1 MSKVKS
7 IENPEEKAVKYW
19 QKTSEEW
26 LVGKK
31 IVKCRYMSEEEMKE
45 TMWNNRPICLLLDD
59 GTWIIPQRDDE
70 GNDGGSLYVVNT
82 VKDECGNH
90 TTLPVI

>member
-1 MSKVKS
+1 MGKVKEYFADRELS
-7 IENPEEKAVKYW
+7 SDE
-19 QKTSEEW
+19 
-26 LVGKK
+26 
-31 IVKCRYMSEEEMKE
+31 YMSEEEMKE